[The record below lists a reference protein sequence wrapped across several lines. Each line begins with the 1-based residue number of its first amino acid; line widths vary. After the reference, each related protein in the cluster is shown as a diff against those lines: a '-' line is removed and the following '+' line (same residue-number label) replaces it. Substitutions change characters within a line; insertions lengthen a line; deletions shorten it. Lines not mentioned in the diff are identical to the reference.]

1 MSDPLPILEKLYS
14 AVISDVLDT
23 LEHRHQTLSP
33 NLRAMT
39 SARQLCGRVFT
50 ARAESVDSIPA
61 EPYKLEM
68 AAIDTMQAG
77 DVLVVDAGN
86 HLDCAFWGELLSPAC
101 IAKGVRGAVM
111 STCTRDL
118 WALEKLNFPVF
129 AIGVTPADSKGRI
142 DVTTIGQTITING
155 VKIKS
160 GDYLLGDSDG
170 VVIIP
175 AEALGETLRLAQEK
189 VAGENTVRTDLAN
202 GMPVTE
208 AFVKHGI
215 L

>member
-1 MSDPLPILEKLYS
+1 
-14 AVISDVLDT
+14 
-23 LEHRHQTLSP
+23 
-33 NLRAMT
+33 
-39 SARQLCGRVFT
+39 
-50 ARAESVDSIPA
+50 
-61 EPYKLEM
+61 M

-86 HLDCAFWGELLSPAC
+86 HLNCAFWGELLSTAC

-189 VAGENTVRTDLAN
+189 VAGENTVRADLEN

>member
-39 SARQLCGRVFT
+39 SARHLCGRVFT
-50 ARAESVDSIPA
+50 ARAESVDSTPA

-86 HLDCAFWGELLSPAC
+86 HLDCAFWGELLSTAC

-129 AIGVTPADSKGRI
+129 AIGATPADSKGRI

-155 VKIKS
+155 VKIKN

-189 VAGENTVRTDLAN
+189 VASENTVRADLAN

>member
-1 MSDPLPILEKLYS
+1 MSDPLPIFEKLYS

-23 LEHRHQTLSP
+23 LEYRNQNLSP
-33 NLRAMT
+33 NLHAMT
-39 SARQLCGRVFT
+39 SARHLCGRVFT
-50 ARAESVDSIPA
+50 ARAESVDTIPA

-86 HLDCAFWGELLSPAC
+86 HLDCAFWGELLSTAC

-170 VVIIP
+170 VVIIRR
-175 AEALGETLRLAQEK
+175 G
-189 VAGENTVRTDLAN
+189 AGRNPPTCARKS
-202 GMPVTE
+202 GRR
-208 AFVKHGI
+208 KHGAR
-215 L
+215 

>member
-14 AVISDVLDT
+14 AVVADVLDT
-23 LEHRHQTLSP
+23 LDHRHQTLGA
-33 NLRAMT
+33 NLCAMT
-39 SARQLCGRVFT
+39 PARHVCGRVFT
-50 ARAESVDSIPA
+50 AKAEAMDTLPA

-68 AAIDTMQAG
+68 AVIDTMQAG

-86 HLDCAFWGELLSPAC
+86 NLNCAFWGELLSTAC

-111 STCTRDL
+111 TTCTRDL
-118 WALEKLNFPVF
+118 WALEKMDFPVF
-129 AIGVTPADSKGRI
+129 AIGTTPADSKGRI
-142 DVTTIGQTITING
+142 DVTAIGEPITIDG
-155 VKIKS
+155 VKIKN
-160 GDYLLGDSDG
+160 GDYLLGDADG

-175 AEALGETLRLAQEK
+175 SEVLDETLRLAREK
-189 VAGENTVRTDLAN
+189 VAGENTVRDDLAN

-208 AFVKHGI
+208 AFAKHGI